1 MRQAESWLSVAELA
15 ARRDEALG
23 RAEAY
28 GAANRVLGEVSQET
42 VPALA
47 VLRESAHRLSRLATR
62 YDGPD
67 AVDEI
72 VAELYSV
79 ERAVASLLGAIALA
93 SDAVARRAG
102 PHLHRLGPDRP
113 GVDHDR
119 PARGRRR
126 SVIRRG
132 RNLPLA
138 AWAAIGGAA
147 TVVTMVVLVGAVLA
161 RGGLDRLEYVA
172 LGAGLLVGLLL
183 VSLAVLWTRRVT
195 AGMRELHA
203 DAVRR
208 LRDPSL
214 RVAVRTPR
222 LVGATTEFAELAR
235 VLDALHLRARV
246 ADEVAEQ
253 SRRTAEQ
260 TSAGVFELL
269 SGLVAAEEAT
279 RGQLSAE
286 LHDTVAQSLAAARSL
301 LADSDPERP
310 DPAKEERVR
319 ELVEDAEEQVRAVM
333 ARTRPA
339 ELRDGDLAS
348 AVGALRREFAT
359 RYLVTVRLSWPEEAY
374 PLPLVSAVTVYR
386 FFQEALLN
394 VVKHADVDE
403 AEASLAVEGDQIVAT
418 VTGRR
423 PRLRTEPGAVQRRP
437 ARRPRPAARAGPA
450 GRRLARRRHRAREGY
465 GADPAAAAVAAV
477 GAAQPG

>member
-1 MRQAESWLSVAELA
+1 M
-15 ARRDEALG
+15 
-23 RAEAY
+23 
-28 GAANRVLGEVSQET
+28 
-42 VPALA
+42 
-47 VLRESAHRLSRLATR
+47 
-62 YDGPD
+62 
-67 AVDEI
+67 
-72 VAELYSV
+72 
-79 ERAVASLLGAIALA
+79 
-93 SDAVARRAG
+93 
-102 PHLHRLGPDRP
+102 
-113 GVDHDR
+113 
-119 PARGRRR
+119 
-126 SVIRRG
+126 IRRG

-147 TVVTMVVLVGAVLA
+147 TVVIMVVLVGAVLA
-161 RGGLDRLEYVA
+161 RGGLDRLEYLA

-183 VSLAVLWTRRVT
+183 VALAVLWTRRVT

-214 RVAVRTPR
+214 RAGVSTPR
-222 LVGATTEFAELAR
+222 LVGATTEFAELAS

-286 LHDTVAQSLAAARSL
+286 LHDTVAQSLAAARAL
-301 LADSDPERP
+301 LADSDPEHP
-310 DPAKEERVR
+310 DPAKDERVR

-348 AVGALRREFAT
+348 AVGALRREFAA
-359 RYLVTVRLSWPEEAY
+359 RYLVTVRLSWPQEAY

-403 AEASLAVEGDQIVAT
+403 AEASLAVEGDQIVAR
-418 VTGRR
+418 VKDAGAGFVPSQVQSSGGRHVGLGL
-423 PRLRTEPGAVQRRP
+423 LRE
-437 ARRPRPAARAGPA
+437 RA
-450 GRRLARRRHRAREGY
+450 RLAGGSLDVVTAPEHGTELTLRLPLSPRSALVLGPGNPGNGGPVPQSNALRAE
-465 GADPAAAAVAAV
+465 PV
-477 GAAQPG
+477 

>member
-1 MRQAESWLSVAELA
+1 
-15 ARRDEALG
+15 
-23 RAEAY
+23 
-28 GAANRVLGEVSQET
+28 
-42 VPALA
+42 
-47 VLRESAHRLSRLATR
+47 
-62 YDGPD
+62 
-67 AVDEI
+67 
-72 VAELYSV
+72 
-79 ERAVASLLGAIALA
+79 
-93 SDAVARRAG
+93 
-102 PHLHRLGPDRP
+102 
-113 GVDHDR
+113 
-119 PARGRRR
+119 
-126 SVIRRG
+126 VILRG

-138 AWAAIGGAA
+138 AWAAVGGAA

-161 RGGLDRLEYVA
+161 RGGLDRLEFLA
-172 LGAGLLVGLLL
+172 LGSGLLVGLLL
-183 VSLAVLWTRRVT
+183 VSLAVFWSRRVT
-195 AGMRELHA
+195 AGLRELHA

-208 LRDPSL
+208 LKNPSL
-214 RVAVRTPR
+214 RVAVSTPR

-286 LHDTVAQSLAAARSL
+286 LHDTVAQSLAAARAL
-301 LADSDPERP
+301 LADSDPEHP
-310 DPAKEERVR
+310 DREKEERVR

-348 AVGALRREFAT
+348 AVGALRREFAS
-359 RYLVTVRLSWPEEAY
+359 RYLVSVRLSWPEAAY

-394 VVKHADVDE
+394 VVKHADVDQ
-403 AEASLAVEGDQIVAT
+403 AEASLAVEADQIVAR
-418 VTGRR
+418 VTDGGPGFVPSEVQSSGGRHVGLGL
-423 PRLRTEPGAVQRRP
+423 LRE
-437 ARRPRPAARAGPA
+437 RA
-450 GRRLARRRHRAREGY
+450 RLAGGSLDVVTAPGKGTELTLRLPLSPRSALVAGDPGNPGSGGNGGPVPQTTALRAE
-465 GADPAAAAVAAV
+465 PV
-477 GAAQPG
+477 

>member
-1 MRQAESWLSVAELA
+1 
-15 ARRDEALG
+15 
-23 RAEAY
+23 
-28 GAANRVLGEVSQET
+28 
-42 VPALA
+42 
-47 VLRESAHRLSRLATR
+47 
-62 YDGPD
+62 
-67 AVDEI
+67 
-72 VAELYSV
+72 
-79 ERAVASLLGAIALA
+79 
-93 SDAVARRAG
+93 
-102 PHLHRLGPDRP
+102 
-113 GVDHDR
+113 
-119 PARGRRR
+119 
-126 SVIRRG
+126 VIRRG

-147 TVVTMVVLVGAVLA
+147 TVVIMVVLVGAVLA
-161 RGGLDRLEYVA
+161 RGGLDRLEYLA

-183 VSLAVLWTRRVT
+183 VALAVLWTRRVT

-214 RVAVRTPR
+214 RAGVGTPR
-222 LVGATTEFAELAR
+222 LVGATTEFAELAS

-246 ADEVAEQ
+246 SDEVAEQ

-286 LHDTVAQSLAAARSL
+286 LHDTVAQSLAAARAL
-301 LADSDPERP
+301 LADSDPEHP
-310 DPAKEERVR
+310 DPAKDERVR

-348 AVGALRREFAT
+348 AVGALRREFAA
-359 RYLVTVRLSWPEEAY
+359 RYLVTVRLSWPQEAY
-374 PLPLVSAVTVYR
+374 RLPLVSAVTVYR

-403 AEASLAVEGDQIVAT
+403 AEASLAVEGDRIVAR
-418 VTGRR
+418 VKDAGAGFVPSQVQSSGGRHVGLGL
-423 PRLRTEPGAVQRRP
+423 LRE
-437 ARRPRPAARAGPA
+437 RA
-450 GRRLARRRHRAREGY
+450 RLAGGSLDVVTAPEHGTELTLRLPLSPRSALVLGPGNPGNGGPVPQSNALRAE
-465 GADPAAAAVAAV
+465 PV
-477 GAAQPG
+477 

>member
-1 MRQAESWLSVAELA
+1 M
-15 ARRDEALG
+15 
-23 RAEAY
+23 
-28 GAANRVLGEVSQET
+28 
-42 VPALA
+42 
-47 VLRESAHRLSRLATR
+47 
-62 YDGPD
+62 
-67 AVDEI
+67 
-72 VAELYSV
+72 
-79 ERAVASLLGAIALA
+79 
-93 SDAVARRAG
+93 
-102 PHLHRLGPDRP
+102 
-113 GVDHDR
+113 
-119 PARGRRR
+119 
-126 SVIRRG
+126 IRRG

-161 RGGLDRLEYVA
+161 RGGLDRLEYLA

-183 VSLAVLWTRRVT
+183 VALAVFWTRRVT

-214 RVAVRTPR
+214 RAGVTTPR
-222 LVGATTEFAELAR
+222 LVGATTEFAELAS

-286 LHDTVAQSLAAARSL
+286 LHDTVAQSLAAARAL
-301 LADSDPERP
+301 LADSDPDHP

-348 AVGALRREFAT
+348 AVGALRREFAA
-359 RYLVTVRLSWPEEAY
+359 RYLVTVRLSWPQEAY

-403 AEASLAVEGDQIVAT
+403 AEASLAVEGDQIVAR
-418 VTGRR
+418 VKDAGAGFVPSQVQSSGGRHVGLGL
-423 PRLRTEPGAVQRRP
+423 LRE
-437 ARRPRPAARAGPA
+437 RA
-450 GRRLARRRHRAREGY
+450 RLAGGSLDVVTAPEHGTELTLRLPLSPRSALVLGPGNPGNGGPVPQSNALRAE
-465 GADPAAAAVAAV
+465 PV
-477 GAAQPG
+477 

>member
-1 MRQAESWLSVAELA
+1 V
-15 ARRDEALG
+15 
-23 RAEAY
+23 
-28 GAANRVLGEVSQET
+28 T
-42 VPALA
+42 
-47 VLRESAHRLSRLATR
+47 
-62 YDGPD
+62 
-67 AVDEI
+67 
-72 VAELYSV
+72 
-79 ERAVASLLGAIALA
+79 
-93 SDAVARRAG
+93 
-102 PHLHRLGPDRP
+102 
-113 GVDHDR
+113 
-119 PARGRRR
+119 
-126 SVIRRG
+126 RRG

-161 RGGLDRLEYVA
+161 RGGLDRLEYLA
-172 LGAGLLVGLLL
+172 LGVGLLVGLLL
-183 VSLAVLWTRRVT
+183 VALAVLWTRRVT

-214 RVAVRTPR
+214 RAGVSTPR
-222 LVGATTEFAELAR
+222 LVGATTEFADLAR

-286 LHDTVAQSLAAARSL
+286 LHDTVAQSLAAARAL
-301 LADSDPERP
+301 LADSDPEQP
-310 DPAKEERVR
+310 DPAKEERVQ

-359 RYLVTVRLSWPEEAY
+359 RYLVTVRLTWPEEAY

-403 AEASLAVEGDQIVAT
+403 AEASLAVEGDQIVAR
-418 VTGRR
+418 VKD
-423 PRLRTEPGAVQRRP
+423 
-437 ARRPRPAARAGPA
+437 AGPGFVPSQVQSSG
-450 GRRLARRRHRAREGY
+450 GRHVGLGLLRERARLAGGSLDIVTAPGDGTELTLRLPLSPRSALVLGPGNNPANGGPVPQSNTLRAE
-465 GADPAAAAVAAV
+465 PV
-477 GAAQPG
+477 

>member
-1 MRQAESWLSVAELA
+1 M
-15 ARRDEALG
+15 
-23 RAEAY
+23 
-28 GAANRVLGEVSQET
+28 
-42 VPALA
+42 
-47 VLRESAHRLSRLATR
+47 
-62 YDGPD
+62 
-67 AVDEI
+67 
-72 VAELYSV
+72 
-79 ERAVASLLGAIALA
+79 
-93 SDAVARRAG
+93 
-102 PHLHRLGPDRP
+102 
-113 GVDHDR
+113 
-119 PARGRRR
+119 
-126 SVIRRG
+126 IRRG

-147 TVVTMVVLVGAVLA
+147 TVVIMVVLVGAVLA
-161 RGGLDRLEYVA
+161 RGGLDRLEYLA

-183 VSLAVLWTRRVT
+183 VALAVLWTRRVT

-214 RVAVRTPR
+214 RAGVSTPR
-222 LVGATTEFAELAR
+222 LVGATTEFAELAS

-286 LHDTVAQSLAAARSL
+286 LHDTVAQSLAAARAL
-301 LADSDPERP
+301 LADSDPEHP
-310 DPAKEERVR
+310 DPAKDERVR
-319 ELVEDAEEQVRAVM
+319 GLVEDAEEQVRAVM

-348 AVGALRREFAT
+348 AVGALRREFAA
-359 RYLVTVRLSWPEEAY
+359 RYLVTVRLSWPQEAY

-403 AEASLAVEGDQIVAT
+403 AEASLAVEGDQIVAR
-418 VTGRR
+418 VKDAGAGFVPSQVQSSGGRHVGLGL
-423 PRLRTEPGAVQRRP
+423 LRE
-437 ARRPRPAARAGPA
+437 RA
-450 GRRLARRRHRAREGY
+450 RLAGGSLDVVTAPEHGTELTLRLPLSPRSALVLGPGNPGNGGPVPQSNALRAE
-465 GADPAAAAVAAV
+465 PV
-477 GAAQPG
+477 

>member
-1 MRQAESWLSVAELA
+1 
-15 ARRDEALG
+15 
-23 RAEAY
+23 
-28 GAANRVLGEVSQET
+28 
-42 VPALA
+42 
-47 VLRESAHRLSRLATR
+47 
-62 YDGPD
+62 
-67 AVDEI
+67 
-72 VAELYSV
+72 
-79 ERAVASLLGAIALA
+79 
-93 SDAVARRAG
+93 
-102 PHLHRLGPDRP
+102 
-113 GVDHDR
+113 
-119 PARGRRR
+119 
-126 SVIRRG
+126 VIRRG

-147 TVVTMVVLVGAVLA
+147 TVVIMVVLVGAVLA
-161 RGGLDRLEYVA
+161 RGGLDRLEYLA

-183 VSLAVLWTRRVT
+183 VALAVLWTRRVT

-214 RVAVRTPR
+214 RAGVSTPR
-222 LVGATTEFAELAR
+222 LVGATTEFAELAS

-286 LHDTVAQSLAAARSL
+286 LHDTVAQSLAAARAL
-301 LADSDPERP
+301 LADSDPEHP
-310 DPAKEERVR
+310 DPAKDERVR
-319 ELVEDAEEQVRAVM
+319 GLVEDAEEQVRAVM

-348 AVGALRREFAT
+348 AVGALRREFAA
-359 RYLVTVRLSWPEEAY
+359 RYLVTVRLSWPQEAY

-403 AEASLAVEGDQIVAT
+403 AEASLAVEGDQIVAR
-418 VTGRR
+418 VKDAGAGFVPSQVQSSGGRHVGLGL
-423 PRLRTEPGAVQRRP
+423 LRE
-437 ARRPRPAARAGPA
+437 RA
-450 GRRLARRRHRAREGY
+450 RLAGGSLDVVTAPEHGTELTLRLPLSPRSALVLGPGNPPNGGPVPQSNALRAE
-465 GADPAAAAVAAV
+465 PV
-477 GAAQPG
+477 

>member
-1 MRQAESWLSVAELA
+1 M
-15 ARRDEALG
+15 
-23 RAEAY
+23 
-28 GAANRVLGEVSQET
+28 
-42 VPALA
+42 
-47 VLRESAHRLSRLATR
+47 
-62 YDGPD
+62 
-67 AVDEI
+67 
-72 VAELYSV
+72 
-79 ERAVASLLGAIALA
+79 
-93 SDAVARRAG
+93 
-102 PHLHRLGPDRP
+102 
-113 GVDHDR
+113 
-119 PARGRRR
+119 
-126 SVIRRG
+126 IRRG

-147 TVVTMVVLVGAVLA
+147 TVVIMVVLVGAVLA

-183 VSLAVLWTRRVT
+183 VALAVFWTRRVT

-214 RVAVRTPR
+214 RAGVNTPR
-222 LVGATTEFAELAR
+222 LVGATTEFAELAS

-286 LHDTVAQSLAAARSL
+286 LHDTVAQSLAAARAL
-301 LADSDPERP
+301 LADSDPEHP
-310 DPAKEERVR
+310 DPAKDERVR

-348 AVGALRREFAT
+348 AVGALRREFAA
-359 RYLVTVRLSWPEEAY
+359 RYLVTVRLSWPQDAY
-374 PLPLVSAVTVYR
+374 RLPLVSAVTVYR

-403 AEASLAVEGDQIVAT
+403 AEASLAVEGDQIVAR
-418 VTGRR
+418 VKDAGAGFVPSQVQSSGGRHVGLGL
-423 PRLRTEPGAVQRRP
+423 LRE
-437 ARRPRPAARAGPA
+437 RA
-450 GRRLARRRHRAREGY
+450 RLAGGSLDVVTAPEHGTELTLRLPLSPRSALVLGPGNPPNGGPVPQSNALRAE
-465 GADPAAAAVAAV
+465 PV
-477 GAAQPG
+477 

>member
-1 MRQAESWLSVAELA
+1 M
-15 ARRDEALG
+15 
-23 RAEAY
+23 
-28 GAANRVLGEVSQET
+28 
-42 VPALA
+42 
-47 VLRESAHRLSRLATR
+47 
-62 YDGPD
+62 
-67 AVDEI
+67 
-72 VAELYSV
+72 
-79 ERAVASLLGAIALA
+79 
-93 SDAVARRAG
+93 
-102 PHLHRLGPDRP
+102 
-113 GVDHDR
+113 
-119 PARGRRR
+119 
-126 SVIRRG
+126 IRRG

-147 TVVTMVVLVGAVLA
+147 TVVIMVVLVGAVLA
-161 RGGLDRLEYVA
+161 RGGLDRLEYLA

-183 VSLAVLWTRRVT
+183 VALAVLWTRRVT

-214 RVAVRTPR
+214 RAGVSTPR
-222 LVGATTEFAELAR
+222 LVGATTEFAELAS

-286 LHDTVAQSLAAARSL
+286 LHDTVAQSLAAARAL
-301 LADSDPERP
+301 LADSDPEHP
-310 DPAKEERVR
+310 DPAKDERVR
-319 ELVEDAEEQVRAVM
+319 GLVEDAEEQVRAVM

-348 AVGALRREFAT
+348 AVGALRREFAA
-359 RYLVTVRLSWPEEAY
+359 RYLVTVRLSWPQEAY

-403 AEASLAVEGDQIVAT
+403 AEASLGVEGDQIVAR
-418 VTGRR
+418 VKDAGAGFVPSQVQSSGGRHVGLGL
-423 PRLRTEPGAVQRRP
+423 LRE
-437 ARRPRPAARAGPA
+437 RA
-450 GRRLARRRHRAREGY
+450 RLAGGSLDVVTAPEHGTELTLRLPLSPRSALVLGPGNPGNGGPVPQSNALRAE
-465 GADPAAAAVAAV
+465 PV
-477 GAAQPG
+477 

>member
-1 MRQAESWLSVAELA
+1 
-15 ARRDEALG
+15 
-23 RAEAY
+23 
-28 GAANRVLGEVSQET
+28 
-42 VPALA
+42 
-47 VLRESAHRLSRLATR
+47 
-62 YDGPD
+62 
-67 AVDEI
+67 
-72 VAELYSV
+72 
-79 ERAVASLLGAIALA
+79 
-93 SDAVARRAG
+93 
-102 PHLHRLGPDRP
+102 
-113 GVDHDR
+113 
-119 PARGRRR
+119 
-126 SVIRRG
+126 VIRRG

-147 TVVTMVVLVGAVLA
+147 TVVIMVVLVGAVLA
-161 RGGLDRLEYVA
+161 RGGLDRLEYLA

-183 VSLAVLWTRRVT
+183 VALAVLWTRRVT

-214 RVAVRTPR
+214 RAGVSTPR
-222 LVGATTEFAELAR
+222 LVGATTEFAELAS

-286 LHDTVAQSLAAARSL
+286 LHDTVAQSLAAARAL
-301 LADSDPERP
+301 LADSDPEHP
-310 DPAKEERVR
+310 DPAKDERVR
-319 ELVEDAEEQVRAVM
+319 GLVEDAEEQVRAVM

-348 AVGALRREFAT
+348 AVGALRREFAA
-359 RYLVTVRLSWPEEAY
+359 RYLVTVRLSWPQEAY

-403 AEASLAVEGDQIVAT
+403 AEASLAVEGDQIVAR
-418 VTGRR
+418 VKDAGAGFVPSQVQSSGGRHVGLGL
-423 PRLRTEPGAVQRRP
+423 LRE
-437 ARRPRPAARAGPA
+437 RA
-450 GRRLARRRHRAREGY
+450 RLAGGSLDVVTAPEHGTELTLLLPLSPRSALVLGPGNPPNGGPVPQSNALRAE
-465 GADPAAAAVAAV
+465 PV
-477 GAAQPG
+477 

>member
-1 MRQAESWLSVAELA
+1 M
-15 ARRDEALG
+15 
-23 RAEAY
+23 
-28 GAANRVLGEVSQET
+28 
-42 VPALA
+42 
-47 VLRESAHRLSRLATR
+47 
-62 YDGPD
+62 
-67 AVDEI
+67 
-72 VAELYSV
+72 
-79 ERAVASLLGAIALA
+79 
-93 SDAVARRAG
+93 
-102 PHLHRLGPDRP
+102 
-113 GVDHDR
+113 
-119 PARGRRR
+119 
-126 SVIRRG
+126 IRRG

-147 TVVTMVVLVGAVLA
+147 TVVIMVVLVGAVLA
-161 RGGLDRLEYVA
+161 RGGLDRLEYLA

-183 VSLAVLWTRRVT
+183 VALAVFWTRRVT

-214 RVAVRTPR
+214 RAGVSTPR

-286 LHDTVAQSLAAARSL
+286 LHDTVAQSLAAARAL
-301 LADSDPERP
+301 LADSDPEHP
-310 DPAKEERVR
+310 DPAKDERVR

-348 AVGALRREFAT
+348 AVGALRREFAA
-359 RYLVTVRLSWPEEAY
+359 RYLVTVRLSWPQEAY
-374 PLPLVSAVTVYR
+374 RLPLVSAVTVYR

-403 AEASLAVEGDQIVAT
+403 AEASLAVEGDRIVAR
-418 VTGRR
+418 VKDAGAGFVPSQVQSSGGRHVGLGL
-423 PRLRTEPGAVQRRP
+423 LRE
-437 ARRPRPAARAGPA
+437 RA
-450 GRRLARRRHRAREGY
+450 RLAGGSLDVVTAPERGTELTLRLPLSPRSALVLGPGNPGNGGPVPQSNALRAE
-465 GADPAAAAVAAV
+465 PV
-477 GAAQPG
+477 

>member
-1 MRQAESWLSVAELA
+1 M
-15 ARRDEALG
+15 
-23 RAEAY
+23 
-28 GAANRVLGEVSQET
+28 
-42 VPALA
+42 
-47 VLRESAHRLSRLATR
+47 
-62 YDGPD
+62 
-67 AVDEI
+67 
-72 VAELYSV
+72 
-79 ERAVASLLGAIALA
+79 
-93 SDAVARRAG
+93 
-102 PHLHRLGPDRP
+102 
-113 GVDHDR
+113 
-119 PARGRRR
+119 
-126 SVIRRG
+126 IRRG

-147 TVVTMVVLVGAVLA
+147 TVVIMVVLVGAVLA
-161 RGGLDRLEYVA
+161 RGGLDRLEYLA

-183 VSLAVLWTRRVT
+183 VALAVLWTRRVT

-214 RVAVRTPR
+214 RAGVSTPR
-222 LVGATTEFAELAR
+222 LVGATTEFAELAS

-286 LHDTVAQSLAAARSL
+286 LHDTVAQSLAAARAL
-301 LADSDPERP
+301 LADSDPEHP
-310 DPAKEERVR
+310 DPAKDERVR
-319 ELVEDAEEQVRAVM
+319 GLVEDAEEQVRAVM

-348 AVGALRREFAT
+348 AVGALRREFAA
-359 RYLVTVRLSWPEEAY
+359 RYLVTVRLRWPQEAY
-374 PLPLVSAVTVYR
+374 RLPLVSAVTVYR

-403 AEASLAVEGDQIVAT
+403 AEASLAVEGDQIVAR
-418 VTGRR
+418 VKDAGAGFVPSQVQSSGGRHVGLGL
-423 PRLRTEPGAVQRRP
+423 LRE
-437 ARRPRPAARAGPA
+437 RA
-450 GRRLARRRHRAREGY
+450 RLAGGSLDVVTAPEHGTELTLRLPLSPRSALVLGPGNPGNGGPVPQSNALRAE
-465 GADPAAAAVAAV
+465 PV
-477 GAAQPG
+477 

>member
-1 MRQAESWLSVAELA
+1 M
-15 ARRDEALG
+15 
-23 RAEAY
+23 
-28 GAANRVLGEVSQET
+28 
-42 VPALA
+42 
-47 VLRESAHRLSRLATR
+47 
-62 YDGPD
+62 
-67 AVDEI
+67 
-72 VAELYSV
+72 
-79 ERAVASLLGAIALA
+79 
-93 SDAVARRAG
+93 
-102 PHLHRLGPDRP
+102 
-113 GVDHDR
+113 
-119 PARGRRR
+119 
-126 SVIRRG
+126 IRRG
-132 RNLPLA
+132 PNLPLA

-161 RGGLDRLEYVA
+161 RGGLDRLEYLA
-172 LGAGLLVGLLL
+172 LGTGLLVGLLL
-183 VSLAVLWTRRVT
+183 VALAVFWTRRIT
-195 AGMRELHA
+195 AAMRELHA

-214 RVAVRTPR
+214 GSAVSTPW
-222 LVGATTEFAELAR
+222 LVGATTEFADLAR

-286 LHDTVAQSLAAARSL
+286 LHDTVAQSLAGARAL
-301 LADSDPERP
+301 LAESDPRRP
-310 DPAKEERVR
+310 DPAKEARVR

-359 RYLVTVRLSWPEEAY
+359 RYLVTVGLSWPEQAY

-394 VVKHADVDE
+394 VVKHADVEE
-403 AEASLAVEGDQIVAT
+403 AEASLAVEGDQIVAR
-418 VTGRR
+418 VKD
-423 PRLRTEPGAVQRRP
+423 
-437 ARRPRPAARAGPA
+437 AGPGFVPSQVQSSG
-450 GRRLARRRHRAREGY
+450 GRHVGLGLLRERARLAGGSLDVVTAPGQGTELTLRLPLSPRSALVPGSPGNGGPVPQSNALRAE
-465 GADPAAAAVAAV
+465 PV
-477 GAAQPG
+477 